1 MAKIENKPAEK
12 YAKPHGEAFSKPFT
26 ESVNCMDK
34 LQISVGGIAKSQN
47 TEVKTSGIKQRG
59 HGAATKGFTSRGPMA

>member
-1 MAKIENKPAEK
+1 MAKIENKGASV
-12 YAKPHGEAFSKPFT
+12 YAQPHGVAVNSKP

-47 TEVKTSGIKQRG
+47 TEVKTSGVKQRG
-59 HGAATKGFTSRGPMA
+59 SGAATKGFTSRGPMA